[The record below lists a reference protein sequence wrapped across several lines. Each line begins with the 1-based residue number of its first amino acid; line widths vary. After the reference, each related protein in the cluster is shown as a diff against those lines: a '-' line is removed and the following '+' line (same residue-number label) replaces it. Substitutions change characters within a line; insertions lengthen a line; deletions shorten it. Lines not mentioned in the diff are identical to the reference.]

1 MTSAQPKAEEGV
13 RVRAPYGSS
22 SNRRSLRKAETM
34 RRLIEAGRSLFSELG
49 YEATKIEDIAAAAG
63 VSRAAFY
70 LHFKSKFDIIRALRE
85 DIGETLLGSYAA
97 LADLG
102 PSPSL
107 DQVAEWVRQFMR
119 ICHGNGATL
128 LMLQRSVPADE
139 EAFDEIAF
147 YDEAM
152 AILACSYPRFATT
165 RSDPAAR
172 AEAQLFFFQLEVLI
186 RQMFAAG
193 KRLAWNEIY
202 KLTARNFLTF
212 IHG

>member
-1 MTSAQPKAEEGV
+1 
-13 RVRAPYGSS
+13 
-22 SNRRSLRKAETM
+22 M
-34 RRLIEAGRSLFSELG
+34 RRLMEAGRSLFSELG

-70 LHFKSKFDIIRALRE
+70 LHFETKFDIIRALRR
-85 DIGETLLGSYAA
+85 DIGDTLQASYADLCA
-97 LADLG
+97 LG

-107 DQVAEWVRQFMR
+107 EAVAKWVRQFMKT
-119 ICHGNGATL
+119 CHRNGATVL
-128 LMLQRSVPADE
+128 LLQRSVTTDG

-152 AILACSYPRFATT
+152 ATLAGGYPRFAATKT
-165 RSDPAAR
+165 DPAAR

-202 KLTARNFLTF
+202 RITARNFLTF